1 MPPEDFQPN
10 VNTQGNTASDNTG
23 QPLNPQPDISP
34 VLSPLPGNTIAPTP
48 LPSTPKSDGLPSAP
62 PMTPTANSVI
72 NNVNNNA
79 TTAASPPP
87 NIPFQAGPI
96 PNNIESPVPVAP
108 TAPIPALP
116 IATTPVTQ
124 NPSTLPTIQ
133 NPNFPT
139 ATQPPQIPFGSVDGV
154 DPSLVAKENIYT
166 EICSQIII
174 EQEKIIGSLAIEQA
188 NQVVGL
194 TVDPATYH
202 CTVTGSGSAV
212 IDSLI
217 EQYRNFFGHAAV
229 EVCKE
234 AAARFISKLPAEE
247 LPTLLR

>member
-10 VNTQGNTASDNTG
+10 VNPQSNTAPDNSG
-23 QPLNPQPDISP
+23 EPLNSQPDISP
-34 VLSPLPGNTIAPTP
+34 VVSPLPGNTIAPTP
-48 LPSTPKSDGLPSAP
+48 LPSTPKSDELPPAP
-62 PMTPTANSVI
+62 QITPAANPAINNINTATAATTPT
-72 NNVNNNA
+72 
-79 TTAASPPP
+79 
-87 NIPFQAGPI
+87 NIPPQAGPM
-96 PNNIESPVPVAP
+96 PHNIESPVPVAP
-108 TAPIPALP
+108 TTPIPAVP
-116 IATTPVTQ
+116 ITTTPVTQ
-124 NPSTLPTIQ
+124 NPPTLPA
-133 NPNFPT
+133 NEKPNFPT
-139 ATQPPQIPFGSVDGV
+139 AAQPSQIPFGSVDGV